1 MDGGNHYE
9 KAFEGWLKDN
19 GIGYLAIDQHKRA
32 AFSRSKIKS
41 FDFLFYSADM
51 RPYIAEIKG
60 RKFSGRN
67 FAAFG
72 NLQNWVTDDDICGLE
87 NWIKIFRGQYLGL
100 FVFAYDLAN
109 IDVETDGR
117 EIFEYRGKR
126 YVFTA
131 VRLVDYLQGAT
142 VRSIKWKTLHL
153 SAEYYKQCVINIDEL
168 ILKKARL

>member
-9 KAFEGWLKDN
+9 RAFEGWLKEN
-19 GIGYLAIDQHKRA
+19 GIGYLAVDQHKRA
-32 AFSRSKIKS
+32 AFSKSKIKS

-51 RPYIAEIKG
+51 RAFIAEVKG
-60 RKFSGRN
+60 RKFKGNN
-67 FAAFG
+67 FMAFG
-72 NLQNWVTDDDICGLE
+72 NLPNWVTDDDITGLR
-87 NWIKIFRGQYLGL
+87 NWIEIFAGQYSGL
-100 FVFAYDLAN
+100 FVFAYELTN

-131 VRLVDYLQGAT
+131 VMLADYLAGAT

-153 SAEYYKQCVINIDEL
+153 SAEYYKQCITDLDKL
-168 ILKKARL
+168 IFNKVR